1 MDLVVSGVM
10 NRNVIAVRAHTSL
23 EELGS
28 MFVEHRFSGFP
39 VVDDEALVGV
49 VTKSDLVKGLYP
61 QYDITKATFSGAD
74 CSQMVAKSIGNIA
87 VRTSVADVMTRD
99 VITVKPQDN
108 LRDAADL
115 MYENR
120 IHRVFVVKGSKLV
133 GVLAP
138 FDFVRL
144 YSRNRLIA
152 GRNTPTLD
160 F

>member
-10 NRNVIAVRAHTSL
+10 NKNVVAANANMSL

-28 MFVEHRFSGFP
+28 LFVEHRFSGFP
-39 VVDDEALVGV
+39 VVDDDELIGV

-61 QYDITKATFSGAD
+61 QYDITKATFSDANW
-74 CSQMVAKSIGNIA
+74 SQMIANSLGNIA
-87 VRTSVADVMTRD
+87 LTTSVADVMTRD

-120 IHRVFVVKGSKLV
+120 IHRVFVVKNNRLV